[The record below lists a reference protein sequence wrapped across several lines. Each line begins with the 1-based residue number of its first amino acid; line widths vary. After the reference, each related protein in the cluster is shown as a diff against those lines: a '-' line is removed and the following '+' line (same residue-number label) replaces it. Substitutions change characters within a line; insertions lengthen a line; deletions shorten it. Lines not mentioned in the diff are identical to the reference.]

1 MDVDDKGRL
10 GEAIRVS
17 TDGTGPRVPR
27 LAGGVGG
34 MEISD
39 VTFWLAFYALVVGAL
54 GDTYAVIMFV
64 RWLRQRMKG
73 PAAESK
79 AGSA

>member
-1 MDVDDKGRL
+1 
-10 GEAIRVS
+10 
-17 TDGTGPRVPR
+17 
-27 LAGGVGG
+27 

-39 VTFWLAFYALVVGAL
+39 LTFWLAFYALVVGAL

-73 PAAESK
+73 PTPESK
-79 AGSA
+79 AGGAWTEKV

>member
-1 MDVDDKGRL
+1 MDVNDKGRL
-10 GEAIRVS
+10 GEVIRVS
-17 TDGTGPRVPR
+17 TDGAGSRVPR
-27 LAGGVGG
+27 LAEGVAA

-64 RWLRQRMKG
+64 RWLRGRRKG
-73 PAAESK
+73 VTTESK
-79 AGSA
+79 AG

>member
-1 MDVDDKGRL
+1 
-10 GEAIRVS
+10 
-17 TDGTGPRVPR
+17 
-27 LAGGVGG
+27 

-64 RWLRQRMKG
+64 RWLRGRRKG
-73 PAAESK
+73 VTTESK
-79 AGSA
+79 AG

>member
-1 MDVDDKGRL
+1 
-10 GEAIRVS
+10 
-17 TDGTGPRVPR
+17 
-27 LAGGVGG
+27 

-64 RWLRQRMKG
+64 RWLRGKMKG
-73 PAAESK
+73 TAHQSN
-79 AGSA
+79 AG